1 MSPIH
6 PSYLLSSGREVN
18 LPRDLKKAAKQQS
31 TEEWVELSTIH
42 ALCRRL
48 EIGSEDFLANK
59 DWCKSLFEDDF
70 GPRDDLIDTDE
81 EYYLPKTEDWDG
93 RPGRKSRELFGGVIT
108 KTVHYGY
115 EEVAKATVKG
125 RSLKLTTMNILGITD
140 VEFKKNDAP
149 FEEMM
154 ERLKELNRLHKDRK
168 RQHEAR
174 KCEREFIK
182 KYGDLYFNIVYRR
195 GADYCLSKGV
205 NPTSSSPQYNMSMWV
220 TDVGPC
226 FYLSFIKSVRE
237 LRKWSGFIL
246 EAAKAFDRIGK
257 RWSGRPPYPK
267 IPDEVIIKLV
277 EEYVKKGYPK
287 MEACELVDIDTGGG
301 YFRKLTST
309 RGTRKEEKRRYSAE
323 RIRHLYNKAKKR
335 QGKQEK

>member
-6 PSYLLSSGREVN
+6 PSYLLSSGPGINPPREQ
-18 LPRDLKKAAKQQS
+18 KKGTKQQS
-31 TEEWVELSTIH
+31 TEEWVELSAIQ

-48 EIGSEDFLANK
+48 EIDLEDFLANK
-59 DWCKSLFEDDF
+59 DWCKSLFESDF
-70 GPRDDLIDTDE
+70 GPRDDLIDTDK
-81 EYYLPKTEDWDG
+81 EYYLPKVEDWDE
-93 RPGRKSRELFGGVIT
+93 RPGQKSRELFGGIMT
-108 KTVHYGY
+108 KTVHYGD
-115 EEVAKATVKG
+115 VGFV
-125 RSLKLTTMNILGITD
+125 KLTPEGKFLKGEIVYSLGITNI
-140 VEFKKNDAP
+140 EFQVNDAP
-149 FEEMM
+149 FKEMV
-154 ERLKELNRLHKDRK
+154 EQLKELNRLHKDRERK
-168 RQHEAR
+168 HEAR